1 MKKLLLLLLIAPV
14 LVIAQGEQRYADG
27 TATDQDGNTF
37 EWINYG
43 TQDWA
48 IENAAVETYRDGT
61 VIPYVTSPDWYNLTT
76 GAWRYYDDDPGKGK
90 LYNWYAVMG
99 INDNYSS
106 TPPKEFAPEG
116 WHIPSDAEWTIFED
130 YLVSS
135 GYDIPVSGPGSSIA
149 KALASKNGW
158 SFSDGSSDAAYGNY
172 PEYLPGYNQTT
183 NNTSGFNA
191 FPTGGWYGDHFQNE
205 GYDST
210 FWTTTESNI
219 GISYAEMR
227 WISNT
232 SVILRGHELK
242 KINGLQV
249 RFVRDAST
257 ASTNDYSNAVAI
269 YPNPTTS
276 ILTIEGNIE
285 YQIKVYDLLG
295 NKVLETQGNS
305 VNMEHL
311 STATYIV
318 KATDK
323 SNNEELTYK
332 VVKN

>member
-1 MKKLLLLLLIAPV
+1 MKKLLLLLFLPV
-14 LVIAQGEQRYADG
+14 LGYGQGEQRYADG

-48 IENAAVETYRDGT
+48 IEDAAVETYRDGT
-61 VIPYVTSPDWYNLTT
+61 VIPYNSSNDWYNLTT
-76 GAWRYYDDDPGKGK
+76 GAWRYYDDDPDKGK

-99 INDNYSS
+99 INDNNPT

-116 WHIPSDAEWTIFED
+116 WHIPSDAEWTIFEN

-135 GYDIPVSGPGSSIA
+135 GYDIPVSGYGSSIA

-158 SFSDGSSDAAYGNY
+158 SFSDTSSDAEYANY

-183 NNTSGFNA
+183 NNSSGFNA
-191 FPTGGWYGDHFQNE
+191 FPTGAWYSSRFHHESNYVF
-205 GYDST
+205 
-210 FWTTTESNI
+210 FWTTSEYDYDSN
-219 GISYAEMR
+219 YAEMR
-227 WISNT
+227 WISNN

-242 KINGLQV
+242 KISGLQV

-257 ASTNDYSNAVAI
+257 ASTNDYSNAITI

-276 ILTIEGNIE
+276 ILTIEGDLEYDIE
-285 YQIKVYDLLG
+285 VYDLLG

-305 VNMEHL
+305 INMEHL

>member
-61 VIPYVTSPDWYNLTT
+61 VIPYVMSPDWYNLTT
-76 GAWRYYDDDPGKGK
+76 GAWRYYDDNSAKGK

-99 INDNYSS
+99 INDNDPT
-106 TPPKEFAPEG
+106 TPLKEFAPEG
-116 WHIPSDAEWTIFED
+116 WHIPTDSEWTVFED
-130 YLVSS
+130 YLIGN
-135 GYDIPVSGPGSSIA
+135 GYNYDGTMTENKIA
-149 KALASKNGW
+149 KSMASTVGW
-158 SFSDGSSDAAYGNY
+158 GSIG
-172 PEYLPGYNQTT
+172 T
-183 NNTSGFNA
+183 NTVGVPANDQSLNNSSGFNA
-191 FPTGGWYGDHFQNE
+191 FPTGGEYGNYFQNE
-205 GYDST
+205 GDYST
-210 FWTTTESNI
+210 FWTSTEYSND
-219 GISYAEMR
+219 SYAYTR
-227 WISNT
+227 WINKSGV
-232 SVILRGHELK
+232 SLRWQQLK
-242 KINGLQV
+242 KLFGFQV

-257 ASTNDYSNAVAI
+257 ASTNNYSNAITI

-276 ILTIEGNIE
+276 IVTLQGGKQYNIE
-285 YQIKVYDLLG
+285 VYDLLG
-295 NKVLETQGNS
+295 NKVMALTGNTIDMS
-305 VNMEHL
+305 HL
-311 STATYIV
+311 SSATYIV

>member
-1 MKKLLLLLLIAPV
+1 MMKKLLLLLLIAPV

-61 VIPYVTSPDWYNLTT
+61 PITQIASQTLWRNSTT
-76 GAWRYYDDDPGKGK
+76 GAWSYHNNDPLSNSR
-90 LYNWYAVMG
+90 LYNGYSVIG
-99 INDNYSS
+99 IHDNDEN
-106 TPPKEFAPEG
+106 TPNKEFAPNG
-116 WHIPSDAEWTIFED
+116 WRVPSDADWTILKN
-130 YLVSS
+130 YLIQNGYHYDGSTEADPIEGNKLAKSMASKTGWVSS
-135 GYDIPVSGPGSSIA
+135 
-149 KALASKNGW
+149 
-158 SFSDGSSDAAYGNY
+158 DGLGTVGHIQS
-172 PEYLPGYNQTT
+172 L
-183 NNTSGFNA
+183 NNSSGFNA
-191 FPTGGWYGDHFQNE
+191 FPAGMQYEGGGFYPTAYLCG
-205 GYDST
+205 
-210 FWTTTESNI
+210 FWTTTQIEQVGLHLAAFNYGNYYVANYI
-219 GISYAEMR
+219 EEFR
-227 WISNT
+227 
-232 SVILRGHELK
+232 RGFS
-242 KINGLQV
+242 V

-257 ASTNDYSNAVAI
+257 ASTNNYSNAITI

-276 ILTIEGNIE
+276 ILTIEGDKEYDIE
-285 YQIKVYDLLG
+285 VYNMAG

-305 VNMEHL
+305 INMEHL
-311 STATYIV
+311 PSATYIV